1 MRTRI
6 LALALAAAAVAAV
19 PALPATAA
27 TPAAAPAATRNAPA
41 DASAAVASADASV
54 LYNAGTSA
62 LARGD
67 LGPAVAFLAAAHRID
82 PRARDIRTNLAI
94 ARERVQEAQGSGA
107 RERVRVPSALALSPA
122 EAWGVSAALAALGA
136 ALLWGAAFRPRSG
149 PFLRAGV
156 AAFTAGALLWILLTL
171 RAGEERRHPEAV
183 VVAPVLSVTPA
194 PEERP
199 LSPYLLGA
207 GEEVRLGSARGDLV
221 EIRVGGN
228 SIGWAPRSG
237 LWRVADAARYTA
249 NSGVARE

>member
-1 MRTRI
+1 MKLRTWI
-6 LALALAAAAVAAV
+6 A
-19 PALPATAA
+19 
-27 TPAAAPAATRNAPA
+27 
-41 DASAAVASADASV
+41 

-82 PRARDIRTNLAI
+82 QRARDIRTNLAI
-94 ARERVQEAQGSGA
+94 ARERVREAQGSGA
-107 RERVRVPSALALSPA
+107 SERVRVPPPLALSPA
-122 EAWGVSAALAALGA
+122 ESWGVSAALAALGA
-136 ALLWGAAFRPRSG
+136 LLLWTAVFRARSGTLLFAGLAAF
-149 PFLRAGV
+149 A
-156 AAFTAGALLWILLTL
+156 AGALLWIVLML
-171 RAGEERRHPEAV
+171 RAGEERRHPQAV

-207 GEEVRLGSARGDLV
+207 GEEARLGRTRGNLV